1 MLRDVAP
8 VPKERLS
15 NDNAAPHSRLS
26 SGATNHNGERRV
38 LHQKIALCAG
48 VLALS
53 LTTWVSVSAQPA
65 PPPYYPGPV
74 AAQPLPPHEILTS
87 VRSTGLE
94 PLSRPM
100 RFGPAYTL
108 RAADAAGREVRVI
121 ADARTA
127 RVLKV
132 TPVLFP
138 RYAAPVLPSAPH
150 AGQPGRVTAVPDGYG
165 PNSRIATLP
174 PGAGGPPPNVPAA
187 GGLPAVQA
195 PTAAL
200 PRPTAQASPPPLPRP
215 RPKLAAA
222 DPTATMPATSAA
234 PQAAPTQAAP
244 TPPAPP
250 QVEAK
255 ESSKE
260 SRDSETTGAIV
271 PPAPPS
277 TTPAP
282 PSPPVEEHE

>member
-1 MLRDVAP
+1 MTRR

-15 NDNAAPHSRLS
+15 NDKAAPHSRLS
-26 SGATNHNGERRV
+26 SRATNHNGERRV
-38 LHQKIALCAG
+38 LHQKIALCVS

-53 LTTWVSVSAQPA
+53 LTTSASVSAQPA

-74 AAQPLPPHEILTS
+74 PAQPLPPHEILTS

-100 RFGPAYTL
+100 RFGPAYSL
-108 RAADAAGREVRVI
+108 RAADAAGRELRVI
-121 ADARTA
+121 ADARTG

-138 RYAAPVLPSAPH
+138 RYAAPVPPPPAYG
-150 AGQPGRVTAVPDGYG
+150 GQPGRITAVPDGYG

-174 PGAGGPPPNVPAA
+174 PGAEGRPPNVPAA
-187 GGLPAVQA
+187 GGLPSVPA

-222 DPTATMPATSAA
+222 EPTVTTPVTGAA
-234 PQAAPTQAAP
+234 PQA
-244 TPPAPP
+244 APP

-255 ESSKE
+255 ESNKE
-260 SRDSETTGAIV
+260 PKESETTGATPAAAPSV
-271 PPAPPS
+271 APPS
-277 TTPAP
+277 A
-282 PSPPVEEHE
+282 PVEE